1 MAEEARE
8 GSREDWLRARRAL
21 LEKEKAHLRAGDAL
35 AAERRSLPMVRV
47 DRPYSFET
55 EAGERTLAGLFDGR
69 SQLVVY
75 HFMLGPGW
83 AAGCDG
89 CSFVADHFDG
99 ADRHLRHHD
108 VTLVAVS
115 RAPLSEILAYKSR
128 MGWRFPWVSS
138 HATSFNRDFHVSCDD
153 PAATSVDA
161 GFTKVHISGG
171 EGHGLSVFRRGVGDA
186 VFHTYSTHGRG
197 VDPLIGA
204 HAVLDLTPKGRNER
218 TTMDWVRRHDEYE
231 ARGDAPRA
239 CHGGSGPAGG

>member
-1 MAEEARE
+1 MGEAFRE
-8 GSREDWLRARRAL
+8 GTREEWLRARKAL

-35 AAERRSLPMVRV
+35 AAERRALPMVRV
-47 DRPYSFET
+47 ERPYRFET
-55 EAGERTLAGLFDGR
+55 EDGERTLAQLFDGR

-99 ADRHLRHHD
+99 ADLHLRHHD

-115 RAPLSEILAYKSR
+115 RAPLSEILPYKRR

-138 HATSFNRDFHVSCDD
+138 HATGFNRDFHVSSDH
-153 PAATSVDA
+153 PEATGVDA
-161 GFTKVHISGG
+161 GFARVHIGAG
-171 EGHGLSVFRRGVGDA
+171 EGHGLSVFRRGAGDT
-186 VFHTYSTHGRG
+186 VYHTYSTYGRG

-204 HAVLDLTPKGRNER
+204 HAILDLTPKGRDER
-218 TTMDWVRRHDEYE
+218 GTMDRVRRHDEYE
-231 ARGDAPRA
+231 EPPRA
-239 CHGGSGPAGG
+239 CGCGSAAAGD